1 MDGQVAV
8 SLLCIVA
15 IAAAAPLLAGAIRG
29 RPVPEVVLLVVAGS
43 LIGPHG
49 LGLAATGPEIDV
61 LSELGMGMLFLLAGY
76 ELDPA
81 EVAGPG
87 GRRAVRTWL
96 VSLILAFATVAALHA
111 GGVAHAGVALAIAM
125 TSTALGTLIPILKAR
140 GLTDGPIGRAVLNHG
155 AVGELGP
162 VLAMAVLLGV
172 RGPGPSLLLLV
183 VFLLVVVVVW
193 AVPGRILRIGRV
205 SAAIRSGA
213 DGPAQTTVRLVVLL
227 LVALIAVAAVFDLD
241 VILGAFAAGIV
252 LRRMLPRGDPAL
264 EDKLSGIGFGLL
276 IPIFFV
282 VSGMGVD
289 TSAVLA
295 EPVVFLAFLG
305 LLVLVRGVP
314 VLVSTGRERDADGA
328 ALGWGARIAIG
339 AYGTTGLPI
348 IVAVTGVAVA
358 AGEMSAVTASVLI
371 AAGAVTVLVMP
382 LIGLVAARGAGTRAD
397 PVPESAPD

>member
-1 MDGQVAV
+1 M
-8 SLLCIVA
+8 
-15 IAAAAPLLAGAIRG
+15 
-29 RPVPEVVLLVVAGS
+29 PEVVLLVVAGS
-43 LIGPHG
+43 VIGPHG

-81 EVAGPG
+81 ELTGPG

-96 VSLILAFATVAALHA
+96 VSLALAFATVAAMHA
-111 GGVAHAGVALAIAM
+111 GGIEHAGVAVAIAM
-125 TSTALGTLIPILKAR
+125 TSTALGTLIPILKSR
-140 GLTDGPIGRAVLNHG
+140 GLTSGPIGRAVLNHG
-155 AVGELGP
+155 AIGELGP

-172 RGPGPSLLLLV
+172 RGPRLSLLLLAL
-183 VFLLVVVVVW
+183 FLLVVAAVW

-213 DGPAQTTVRLVVLL
+213 DGPVQTTVRLVVLL
-227 LVALIAVAAVFDLD
+227 LVALITVAAVFDLD

-252 LRRMLPRGDPAL
+252 LRRLLPRGDPAL

-289 TSAVLA
+289 AAAVLA
-295 EPVVFLAFLG
+295 EPVVFVAFLG

-314 VLVSTGRERDADGA
+314 VLVSTLRERDGRGA
-328 ALGWGARIAIG
+328 ALGWGARIVIA

-358 AGEMSAVTASVLI
+358 AGEMSQVTASVLI

-382 LIGLVAARGAGTRAD
+382 LIGMVAVRGADTDSARGRATD
-397 PVPESAPD
+397 